1 MEPETQALTV
11 ENICS
16 TMQSVMLSGMSHG
29 SKGRLFMLNGVSE
42 VGPWRKSSG
51 GEVKLLSSSERTLRE
66 FIPVSNE
73 TLPTS
78 LLPWSSNDLSAVR
91 LEINGVSVP
100 DRPWFLRSMLVTL
113 PEPSHVMSTK
123 VSLHTSPLPNQDSG
137 GLDNSLEM
145 VHTSLKLATMKERDA
160 MMTMMRRNALIAM
173 ANLGEFTENFLTF
186 SLFSL
191 SLNNGGGSSHSLSD
205 GDRNSLSLPLSL
217 SATEA
222 EAW

>member
-1 MEPETQALTV
+1 
-11 ENICS
+11 
-16 TMQSVMLSGMSHG
+16 MS
-29 SKGRLFMLNGVSE
+29 NG
-42 VGPWRKSSG
+42 
-51 GEVKLLSSSERTLRE
+51 
-66 FIPVSNE
+66 

-78 LLPWSSNDLSAVR
+78 LLPWSSNDLSVVR

-100 DRPWFLRSMLVTL
+100 DRPWFLRSMPVTL

-123 VSLHTSPLPNQDSG
+123 VSLHTSPLPNHDSG

-205 GDRNSLSLPLSL
+205 GDRSSLSQPLSL
-217 SATEA
+217 CDGGRSMVISGVTVWCFSWWEDWALGSLYSIVIGSYTNTHMCT
-222 EAW
+222 